1 MNKSVEL
8 VTLVRRSL
16 VLKFYPCYFICL
28 VKALI
33 QLLAHRT
40 TTLAVFKVNK
50 KDEMEDNILGLPHS
64 HESENIAVFGCSLRL
79 QFSPIFDN

>member
-1 MNKSVEL
+1 M
-8 VTLVRRSL
+8 
-16 VLKFYPCYFICL
+16 
-28 VKALI
+28 
-33 QLLAHRT
+33 LA
-40 TTLAVFKVNK
+40 AFKVNK